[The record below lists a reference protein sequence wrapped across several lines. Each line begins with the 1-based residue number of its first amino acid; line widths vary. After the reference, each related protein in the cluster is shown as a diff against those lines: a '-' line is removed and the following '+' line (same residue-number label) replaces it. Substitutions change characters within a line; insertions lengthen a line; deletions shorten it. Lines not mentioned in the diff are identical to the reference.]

1 MRPHIALSLCRGD
14 VLKAAKKRLLLMV
27 HPDKNAQD
35 ALATEATTMVQ
46 HAFLFL
52 MGGC

>member
-1 MRPHIALSLCRGD
+1 M
-14 VLKAAKKRLLLMV
+14 KAAKKRLLLMV

-46 HAFLFL
+46 NAFQHL
-52 MGGC
+52 MGRA